1 MKSALLDTNFILTCI
16 KQKIDFFEELRFM
29 GFEIIIP
36 DRVIDELKK
45 LKQTLALKLLEKNNF
60 KKIILIGKDV
70 DNSIINYAKKNPEII
85 IATLDKE
92 LSNKLKNRKIII
104 RGKKKL
110 EIILDNQEQNIF
122 QIQAKDFFHK
132 LILRML
138 LLPFLRQ

>member
-110 EIILDNQEQNIF
+110 EII
-122 QIQAKDFFHK
+122 
-132 LILRML
+132 
-138 LLPFLRQ
+138 

>member
-70 DNSIINYAKKNPEII
+70 DNSIINYAKKNPEVL

-92 LSNKLKNRKIII
+92 LQEKLKNKKIVI
-104 RGKKKL
+104 RGKRKL
-110 EIILDNQEQNIF
+110 AIV
-122 QIQAKDFFHK
+122 
-132 LILRML
+132 
-138 LLPFLRQ
+138 

>member
-70 DNSIINYAKKNPEII
+70 DNSIINYAKKNPEILV
-85 IATLDKE
+85 ATLDKE

-110 EIILDNQEQNIF
+110 EII
-122 QIQAKDFFHK
+122 
-132 LILRML
+132 
-138 LLPFLRQ
+138 

>member
-1 MKSALLDTNFILTCI
+1 MKSALLDTNFIITCI

-60 KKIILIGKDV
+60 KKIILIGRDV

-110 EIILDNQEQNIF
+110 EII
-122 QIQAKDFFHK
+122 
-132 LILRML
+132 
-138 LLPFLRQ
+138 

>member
-1 MKSALLDTNFILTCI
+1 MKSVLLDTNFILTCI

-110 EIILDNQEQNIF
+110 EII
-122 QIQAKDFFHK
+122 
-132 LILRML
+132 
-138 LLPFLRQ
+138 

>member
-1 MKSALLDTNFILTCI
+1 MKSALLDTNFIITCI

-110 EIILDNQEQNIF
+110 EII
-122 QIQAKDFFHK
+122 
-132 LILRML
+132 
-138 LLPFLRQ
+138 

>member
-60 KKIILIGKDV
+60 KKIILIGRDV

-110 EIILDNQEQNIF
+110 EII
-122 QIQAKDFFHK
+122 
-132 LILRML
+132 
-138 LLPFLRQ
+138 

>member
-1 MKSALLDTNFILTCI
+1 MKSALLDTNFIITCI
-16 KQKIDFFEELRFM
+16 KQKIDFFEELRFI
-29 GFEIIIP
+29 GFDIIIP
-36 DRVIDELKK
+36 DKVIDELKK

-110 EIILDNQEQNIF
+110 EII
-122 QIQAKDFFHK
+122 
-132 LILRML
+132 
-138 LLPFLRQ
+138 